1 MPASRPE
8 LNLPADRQINYWQ
21 GFGGSAASMELAH
34 LVRTRSSFFVFV
46 ARDSEHAIR
55 IGNELA
61 FYGGDID
68 VRLFPEWETLPYD
81 NFSPHQDIVSE
92 RIETLYELPSM
103 RTGVLVVPIGTL
115 IQRLA
120 PTEYVRSKALVLDV
134 GGTFDQNAEREH
146 LVQAGYVAVETV
158 NEHGE
163 FAIRGS
169 LVDIFPAGSSKPVR
183 IDLFDDEVESL
194 RTFDPET
201 QRTIDNVSTVRIL
214 PAHEVPLDKDGIA
227 RFRDA
232 WHRTFDVDVR
242 RCQVYQ
248 DVSSG
253 LASQGVEYY
262 LPLFFESTATLF
274 DYIPEETVFVLD
286 DEVFLRGN
294 KLESAINA
302 RYESLRHDIERPILA
317 PRAIYLDENE
327 VREGLNRHARI
338 ALDRAAEYDRHQVVF
353 VGNSLPDVGA
363 NHRAQDAIA
372 KLRAFTAN
380 ANIPVLLTAE
390 SAGRRAHLD
399 EFLMRYGLNAK
410 SIDDFDSFTRSDVEL
425 GVTIAPI
432 DRGLWHTDF
441 AVVTETEILGHRSEA
456 TIARERRRGVD
467 PDLVVKNLS
476 ELHIGSP
483 VVHLDHGVG
492 RYRGLTTLAID
503 DQEQEFLALEYAD
516 EAKLY
521 VPVTSLHLI
530 SRYSGADEDTA
541 PLHRLGS
548 DQWEKAKKRAAEK
561 AHDVA
566 VELLDI
572 YARREAATSFQFNAP
587 DADYFRFCE
596 QFPFDVT
603 PDQANAIDAV
613 IGDLTNAKATD
624 RLICGDVGFGKTEVA
639 MRAAYVAC
647 QNHKQV
653 ALLVPTTLLAQQHY
667 ESFRDR
673 FADWP
678 VEIEVISRMRGEKD
692 IRAVTERAR
701 RGRVDIVIGTHR
713 LLGNDFGF
721 KDLGLII
728 IDEEHRF
735 GVRQKEQLKA
745 LRAHC
750 DVLALTATPIP
761 RTLNLAMS
769 GMRDLSIIATPPAR
783 RLSIKTFIARHR
795 RGLVKEAI
803 TRELARGGQVFYLH
817 NEVRTIENTAGELA
831 DLIPEARVG
840 VAHGQMPKRELE
852 QVMADF
858 YHRSVNVLVCSTIV
872 ENGIDVPNANTIII
886 ERADRFGLAQLHQL
900 RGRVGRSSRQAFAY
914 LLTPHPKA
922 MTEDAKK
929 RLDAIE
935 ASGELGI
942 GFTLATHDLEIRGAG
957 ELLGEDQSGQ
967 IETIGFSLYMEMLE
981 RAVEAIKSG
990 RTPDIEKPL
999 KTAHEVNLHAP
1010 SLIPDHYLSDV
1021 HARLILYK
1029 RINNATNTD
1038 ILDDL
1043 KIEMI
1048 DRFGL
1053 LPDSVKNL
1061 FRTMEIKLQA
1071 SALGV
1076 SKIDIGTHGGR
1087 LEFGPA
1093 TTADPVRIVRL
1104 VQSFPST
1111 YQLADATRLRVT
1123 AELEDIG
1130 KRFEFVETLLGQL
1143 SSAEAA

>member
-1 MPASRPE
+1 MPSRRPE
-8 LNLPADRQINYWQ
+8 LEIPAASQVNYWQ
-21 GFGGSAASMELAH
+21 GFGGSAASFELAR
-34 LVRTRSSFFVFV
+34 LLQKEAALFVVV
-46 ARDSEHAIR
+46 ARDTEHAHR
-55 IGNELA
+55 LANELS
-61 FYGGDID
+61 FYAGGID

-92 RIETLYELPSM
+92 RIETLYELPTM
-103 RTGVLVVPIGTL
+103 HQGVLVVPIGTL

-120 PTEYVRSKALVLDV
+120 PTEYVRSKALLLDV
-134 GGTFDQNAEREH
+134 GARFDIDAERER
-146 LVQAGYVAVETV
+146 LVHAGYVSVETV

-163 FAIRGS
+163 FAVRGS
-169 LVDIFPAGSSKPVR
+169 LVDIFPTGSKAPVR
-183 IDLFDDEVESL
+183 IDLFDDEIESL
-194 RTFDPET
+194 RTFDAET
-201 QRTIDNVSTVRIL
+201 QRTIETVETVRIL
-214 PAHEVPLDKDGIA
+214 PAHEVPLDRDGIA

-253 LASQGVEYY
+253 LASQGVEYF
-262 LPLFFESTATLF
+262 LPLFFEASATLF
-274 DYIPEETVFVLD
+274 DYIPDDAVFVLD
-286 DEVFLRGN
+286 DELFERANGLQT
-294 KLESAINA
+294 SINA
-302 RYESLRHDIERPILA
+302 RYESLRHDIERPILS
-317 PRAIYLDENE
+317 PKAIYLNLDE
-327 VREGLNRHARI
+327 VRQGLNAHARI
-338 ALDRAAEYDRHQVVF
+338 AFDISAERDKHAIAFAGRP
-353 VGNSLPDVGA
+353 LPDIAA
-363 NHRAQDAIA
+363 NHRAQDAVA

-380 ANIPVLLTAE
+380 ANVPVLLTAE
-390 SAGRRAHLD
+390 TAGRRAHLD
-399 EFLMRYGLNAK
+399 EFLMRYGLAAHDV
-410 SIDDFDSFTRSDVEL
+410 DDFDAFTRSPKALAITV
-425 GVTIAPI
+425 API
-432 DRGLWHTDF
+432 DRGFWADDL
-441 AVVTETEILGHRSEA
+441 AVITETEILGHRSEA
-456 TIARERRRGVD
+456 SVARERRRGVD

-476 ELHIGSP
+476 ELYPGSP

-492 RYRGLTTLAID
+492 RYRGLTTLDID
-503 DQEQEFLALEYAD
+503 DAKQEFLELEYAD

-521 VPVTSLHLI
+521 VPVTSLNLI
-530 SRYSGADEDTA
+530 SRYSGADEDSA

-548 DQWEKAKKRAAEK
+548 DQWEKAKKRAADK

-572 YARREAATSFQFNAP
+572 YARREAAKSFEFESP
-587 DADYFRFCE
+587 DADFFRFCE

-603 PDQANAIDAV
+603 PDQATAIDAV
-613 IGDLTNAKATD
+613 VDDLTSSKATD

-653 ALLVPTTLLAQQHY
+653 ALLVPTTLLAQQHF

-673 FADWP
+673 FAEWP
-678 VEIEVISRMRGEKD
+678 VEIEVISRMRGDKE
-692 IRAVTERAR
+692 IRAVAERAR
-701 RGRVDIVIGTHR
+701 AGTVDIVIGTHR
-713 LLGNDFGF
+713 LLGNDFSF

-783 RLSIKTFIARHR
+783 RLSIKTFVARHR

-817 NEVRTIENTAGELA
+817 NEVKTIENTAAELA
-831 DLIPEARVG
+831 DLIPEARIG

-852 QVMADF
+852 RVMADF
-858 YHRSVNVLVCSTIV
+858 YHRAVNVLVCSTII
-872 ENGIDVPNANTIII
+872 ENGIDVPNANTIVI

-981 RAVEAIKSG
+981 RAVQAIKSG
-990 RTPDIEKPL
+990 KTPDIAKPL
-999 KTAHEVNLHAP
+999 KTVHEVDLHAP
-1010 SLIPDHYLSDV
+1010 SLIPHHYLSDV

-1029 RINNATNTD
+1029 RINNALDTET
-1038 ILDDL
+1038 LDDL

-1061 FRTMEIKLQA
+1061 FRTMEVKLSA

-1076 SKIDIGTHGGR
+1076 TKVDVGPRGGR
-1087 LEFGPA
+1087 LEFGPE
-1093 TTADPVRIVRL
+1093 TSADPIRLVRL
-1104 VQSFPST
+1104 VQSYPST
-1111 YQLADATRLRVT
+1111 YQLADATRLRIT
-1123 AELEDIG
+1123 ADLEEVE
-1130 KRFEFVETLLGQL
+1130 KRFECVENVLGQL
-1143 SSAEAA
+1143 SNAEAA